1 MLGLISRERENK
13 NINDTRKTENIPLDK
28 ARNDCIPN
36 CRVAE
41 MVSVKWQDV
50 TPVIIGT
57 TCHVGNRKMY
67 QKRKHGIAH
76 HVDWTKK
83 PKHIASLS
91 ALNLRDGLRIFPY

>member
-1 MLGLISRERENK
+1 MLGLISRERENE

-41 MVSVKWQDV
+41 MVNVKWQDV
-50 TPVIIGT
+50 IPVQLALPVMWEIEKCTKNENMVLYIMWI
-57 TCHVGNRKMY
+57 R
-67 QKRKHGIAH
+67 QKNQ
-76 HVDWTKK
+76 
-83 PKHIASLS
+83 HIVSPS